1 MKKLHWVL
9 LLFVIGACNN
19 SNTSEEQASDPNR
32 HPDPATL
39 QYSVLNV
46 YPHDTSS
53 FTEGLLFHEGKM
65 YESTG
70 SGDDNR
76 YVSWMGPVDLKSGKG
91 ERKIILDKQ
100 YFGEG
105 ISIFNGK
112 IYQLTYQNHIG
123 FVYDA
128 KTYKKIS
135 EFSFPGE
142 GWSLTHDSTNLIM
155 SDGTSKLQYLDP
167 NTLKVIKIVGVED
180 NNGPVG
186 NINELEYINGYVF
199 ANQWLT
205 NYILKINPNSGKVEG
220 KIDISNLDAEV
231 KRKYTGAE
239 TANGIAFD
247 EASGKMYVTGKC
259 WPNLYEIKINQ

>member
-1 MKKLHWVL
+1 MMEKCMK
-9 LLFVIGACNN
+9 
-19 SNTSEEQASDPNR
+19 
-32 HPDPATL
+32 
-39 QYSVLNV
+39 
-46 YPHDTSS
+46 
-53 FTEGLLFHEGKM
+53 
-65 YESTG
+65 STG

-76 YVSWMGPVDLKSGKG
+76 FVSWMGPVDLQTGKG
-91 ERKIILDKQ
+91 ERKIILGKQ

-186 NINELEYINGYVF
+186 NINELEYINGYIY
-199 ANQWLT
+199 ANRWYT
-205 NYILKINPNSGKVEG
+205 NEIVKIDTANGHVVG
-220 KIDISNLDAEV
+220 KIDLSNLDTEV

-239 TANGIAFD
+239 TANGIAYD

-259 WPNLYEIKINQ
+259 WPNLYEIKIN

>member
-9 LLFVIGACNN
+9 LLFLAAACNN
-19 SNTSEEQASDPNR
+19 NNTTEEDSANTNR
-32 HPDPATL
+32 LPEPATL
-39 QYSVLNV
+39 PYSVLNV

-53 FTEGLLFHEGKM
+53 FTEGLLFHDGKM

-76 YVSWMGPVDLKSGKG
+76 YVSWMGPVDLKTGKG

-105 ISIFNGK
+105 FSIFNGK
-112 IYQLTYQNHIG
+112 IYQLTYQNHKG

-135 EFSFPGE
+135 EFTYPGE
-142 GWSLTHDSTNLIM
+142 GWSLTHDSANLIM

-167 NTLKVIKIVGVED
+167 ISLRVMKIVGVED

-186 NINELEYINGYVF
+186 NINELEFINGYIY

-205 NYILKINPNSGKVEG
+205 NYILKINPASGKVEG
-220 KIDISNLDAEV
+220 KIDISNLDTEV
-231 KRKYTGAE
+231 KRIYKGAE
-239 TANGIAFD
+239 TANGIAYD
-247 EASGKMYVTGKC
+247 VANGKMYITGKC
-259 WPNLYEIKINQ
+259 WPNLYEIKIN